1 MAQAFFG
8 GVHPN
13 DMKAATNE
21 KAIEQLAAPAEVVIP
36 MSMHI
41 GAPCKPI
48 VAVGDKVTI
57 GQKIGEPGG
66 FVSAPIHASVS
77 GTVKAVEPRPFSM
90 GGTMMSVVIENDFQ
104 NTVCPDIHPV
114 DDPDSLTPE
123 QLVEIVKNAGIV
135 GQGGA
140 TFPTHVKI
148 SSGLGK
154 VDYVIINA
162 AECEPYITGD
172 HRTMLERPEQVIK
185 GATLLAKCF
194 GVEHVYIGVEANK
207 QNAADVLNK
216 TIDELKAP
224 VVVEVLHTR
233 YPQGAEKQLC
243 QAISGRQVPSGKL
256 PADAGCCIFNL
267 NTTCAIYKA
276 VYTGM
281 PVVSKVVTV
290 SGSGVIEPKNLEC
303 PIGTPIT
310 ALFDACGGLKE
321 ETYKLIMGGP
331 MMGLAQYNLDV
342 TVGKGTGAMLA
353 FAGDEEQYEENPQCI
368 RCGKCVGVCPMRL
381 EPVFMYK
388 YLMKGDVD
396 TWQNTLHG
404 MDCIECGACAY
415 TCPARLPL
423 THAFR
428 MGKRL
433 QEFEADRV
441 LLPPHP
447 VQREHPD
454 HHDGRDHCHDPR
466 SDHERV
472 RLWLPGPGPDPGVRG
487 RLRVLGVGL
496 SQAPEEAPV
505 HRRPVRR
512 GYRYAAGLCV
522 PPHAAL
528 LDDHHRRVLRHRGG
542 QAAVRRHRLQLHEP
556 RSGGPCR
563 SAGQLCHRHDH
574 LGRAHEQAVHFRLQR

>member
-233 YPQGAEKQLC
+233 YPQGAEKQLIY
-243 QAISGRQVPSGKL
+243 AVTGREVPSGGL
-256 PADAGCCIFNL
+256 PAAVGCAVFNAA
-267 NTTCAIYKA
+267 TTRAIHDV
-276 VYTGM
+276 VYDGM
-281 PVVSKVVTV
+281 PLIKRIVTV
-290 SGSGVIEPKNLEC
+290 SGDILMEPKNLLV
-303 PIGTPIT
+303 PIGTSFNDLI
-310 ALFDACGGLKE
+310 DACGHSE
-321 ETYKLIMGGP
+321 NPYKILSGSP
-331 MMGLAQYNLDV
+331 MMGVAQYDLNVPTIKGVNAV
-342 TVGKGTGAMLA
+342 TVLGKKNN
-353 FAGDEEQYEENPQCI
+353 FFVEEPHCL
-368 RCGKCVGVCPMRL
+368 RCGKCIEVCPMHL
-381 EPVFMYK
+381 MPVLMYQATQD
-388 YLMKGDVD
+388 GDVD
-396 TWQNTLHG
+396 G
-404 MDCIECGACAY
+404 MKSVNLLDCIESVSY
-415 TCPARLPL
+415 T
-423 THAFR
+423 
-428 MGKRL
+428 
-433 QEFEADRV
+433 
-441 LLPPHP
+441 
-447 VQREHPD
+447 
-454 HHDGRDHCHDPR
+454 
-466 SDHERV
+466 
-472 RLWLPGPGPDPGVRG
+472 
-487 RLRVLGVGL
+487 
-496 SQAPEEAPV
+496 
-505 HRRPVRR
+505 
-512 GYRYAAGLCV
+512 
-522 PPHAAL
+522 
-528 LDDHHRRVLRHRGG
+528 
-542 QAAVRRHRLQLHEP
+542 
-556 RSGGPCR
+556 
-563 SAGQLCHRHDH
+563 H
-574 LGRAHEQAVHFRLQR
+574 LRAHET